1 MLDKR
6 CKCVYNGSMTMFK
19 EHPENELATQ
29 EQFTKTIIDASP
41 SPGEITKGMSKA
53 IADYA
58 VEKAIDHQVRM
69 RKLELQAWAE
79 EHKFNYHPPTREDV
93 RLVQT
98 RLEAGWKLIQAL
110 KGVCTLATWRKWQE
124 EYPFLAHIEEDAR
137 EARVAKLEEEVKR
150 IADQEGREKM
160 GQNTR
165 DKIQIDTRLAEI
177 SRIDRLTE
185 NRNAKKQPGVGMV
198 PIQINVAYGKDKTVG
213 N

>member
-1 MLDKR
+1 
-6 CKCVYNGSMTMFK
+6 MTQFK
-19 EHPENELATQ
+19 EHPENELASQ
-29 EQFTKTIIDASP
+29 QQFVETIKAAQP
-41 SPGEITKGMSKA
+41 QPGEITKGMEKA
-53 IADYA
+53 ITEYA
-58 VEKAIDHQVRM
+58 IDKAIDHQVRM

-79 EHKFNYHPPTREDV
+79 EHKFSYHPPTREEV

-98 RLEAGWKLIQAL
+98 RLEQGQKLIQAL

-124 EYPFLAHIEEDAR
+124 EYPFLANIEEDAR
-137 EARVAKLEEEVKR
+137 ETRIAQLEAEVKQ
-150 IADQEGREKM
+150 IADQQNREKM

-185 NRNAKKQPGVGMV
+185 NRNSKNGMKGVGMV

>member
-1 MLDKR
+1 M
-6 CKCVYNGSMTMFK
+6 
-19 EHPENELATQ
+19 
-29 EQFTKTIIDASP
+29 
-41 SPGEITKGMSKA
+41 
-53 IADYA
+53 
-58 VEKAIDHQVRM
+58 
-69 RKLELQAWAE
+69 
-79 EHKFNYHPPTREDV
+79 
-93 RLVQT
+93 
-98 RLEAGWKLIQAL
+98 
-110 KGVCTLATWRKWQE
+110 ATWRKWQE